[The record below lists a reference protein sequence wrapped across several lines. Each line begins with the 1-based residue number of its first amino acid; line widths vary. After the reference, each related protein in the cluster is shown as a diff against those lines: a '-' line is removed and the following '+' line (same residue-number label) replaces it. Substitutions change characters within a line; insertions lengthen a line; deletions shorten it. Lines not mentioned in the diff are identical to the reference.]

1 MNSPN
6 MRLDYIEQTLKHL
19 VESLKQ
25 SGYLS
30 PNFQFLTQD
39 EQERAVNKLIEEF
52 IRTEVN
58 GKGKRPLSRIRN

>member
-1 MNSPN
+1 

-19 VESLKQ
+19 VECLKQ

-58 GKGKRPLSRIRN
+58 PHYNKPDYQEVLSM